1 MFFNDF
7 FYIFLDLTVENFSL
21 FKEKCIYFNCSF
33 SKAIQKRARKQSSKT
48 LQEDV
53 LSNLA
58 GSSKLSPYAGSK
70 KNPSIRD
77 HECDLSAGSI
87 QKSPLAGSLNM
98 NPSTS
103 AVHSLKCLTVPAIN
117 NLDRLR
123 IT

>member
-53 LSNLA
+53 LNEA
-58 GSSKLSPYAGSK
+58 RKVAAME
-70 KNPSIRD
+70 D
-77 HECDLSAGSI
+77 F
-87 QKSPLAGSLNM
+87 
-98 NPSTS
+98 
-103 AVHSLKCLTVPAIN
+103 
-117 NLDRLR
+117 
-123 IT
+123 

>member
-70 KNPSIRD
+70 KNLSIRD

-103 AVHSLKCLTVPAIN
+103 TVHSLKCLTVPAIN